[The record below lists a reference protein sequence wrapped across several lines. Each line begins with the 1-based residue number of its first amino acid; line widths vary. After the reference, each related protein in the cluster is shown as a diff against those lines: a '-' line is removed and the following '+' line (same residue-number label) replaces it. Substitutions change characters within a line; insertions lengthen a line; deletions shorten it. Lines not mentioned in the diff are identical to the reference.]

1 MQISQV
7 MTRAPLF
14 VESTCRVRDALAAA
28 RERGIEHLLVCDHG
42 EVVGVACAQCEL
54 ADAKLEHLVGEYMV
68 PARGIDMMA
77 SLEEAA
83 EHMLAVDAG
92 ALLVNN
98 QGRPIGVATR
108 GDLLRGGLVCGE
120 HTAARFFCAS
130 CGAHA
135 HVHADPH
142 TALVAYCSSCTA
154 LAAPPGP
161 LDDVGTGD

>member
-1 MQISQV
+1 MQISEV
-7 MTRAPLF
+7 MTKAPLF
-14 VESTCRVRDALAAA
+14 VESTCRVREALAAA

-68 PARGIDMMA
+68 PARGIDMGA
-77 SLEEAA
+77 TLEEAA
-83 EHMLAVDAG
+83 ERMLALDVG
-92 ALLVNN
+92 ALLVKN

-108 GDLLRGGLVCGE
+108 GDLLRGGLICGE
-120 HTAARFFCAS
+120 HTAAQFFCAS

-142 TALVAYCSSCTA
+142 TLWVAYCSSCME
-154 LAAPPGP
+154 LAAPPGM
-161 LDDVGTGD
+161 LDDVGTCD